1 MAGQKPP
8 LKEVN
13 KVQKLSGVADSAAS
27 PGKLSD
33 NGVNMALID
42 TAKQIQHA
50 PGNHSLLAQ
59 VAETNS

>member
-13 KVQKLSGVADSAAS
+13 KVQKLSGVADSAVR

-42 TAKQIQHA
+42 TAK
-50 PGNHSLLAQ
+50 
-59 VAETNS
+59 